1 MKAFFEEYGF
11 VALAAIVVIILIIM
25 ATPVGAAVQ
34 AALISMVNSF
44 LNQVTKATA
53 NIKPVA

>member
-25 ATPVGAAVQ
+25 ATPVGQ
-34 AALISMVNSF
+34 TIETALKSMVQSF
-44 LNQVTKATA
+44 LDQVTAATA
-53 NIKPVA
+53 NIKPF

>member
-25 ATPVGAAVQ
+25 ATPVGAAIEE
-34 AALISMVNSF
+34 ALKTMVNSF
-44 LNQVTKATA
+44 LAQVTTATS
-53 NIKPVA
+53 NIKPFA

>member
-25 ATPVGAAVQ
+25 ATPVGKAIEE
-34 AALISMVNSF
+34 ALKSMVNSF
-44 LNQVTKATA
+44 LNQVTAATA
-53 NIKPVA
+53 NIKPF

>member
-25 ATPVGAAVQ
+25 ATPVGQAIETALKSRVQ
-34 AALISMVNSF
+34 SF
-44 LNQVTKATA
+44 LTQVTAATA
-53 NIKPVA
+53 NIKPF

>member
-11 VALAAIVVIILIIM
+11 VALAAIVIIILIIM
-25 ATPVGAAVQ
+25 ATPVGAAIQ
-34 AALISMVNSF
+34 AALTSMVNSF
-44 LNQVTKATA
+44 LDQVTAATK